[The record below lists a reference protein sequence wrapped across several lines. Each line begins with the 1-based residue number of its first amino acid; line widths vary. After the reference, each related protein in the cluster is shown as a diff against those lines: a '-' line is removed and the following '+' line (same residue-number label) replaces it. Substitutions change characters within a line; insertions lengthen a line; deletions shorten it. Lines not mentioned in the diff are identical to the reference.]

1 MTQVIQM
8 INRLFARQDQQ
19 KIRQALR
26 NLNT

>member
-8 INRLFARQDQQ
+8 INRLFQRRDQE
-19 KIRQALR
+19 KIRAMLS